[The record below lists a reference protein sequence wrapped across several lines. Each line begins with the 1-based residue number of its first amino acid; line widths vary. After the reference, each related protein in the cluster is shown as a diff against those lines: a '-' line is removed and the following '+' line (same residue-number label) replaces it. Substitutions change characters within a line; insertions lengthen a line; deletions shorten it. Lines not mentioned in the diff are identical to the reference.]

1 MEDLSPDEV
10 LELLDDLSGAPA
22 VGESNDADADPDPM
36 TDS

>member
-1 MEDLSPDEV
+1 V

-22 VGESNDADADPDPM
+22 VGESSRDTDAGRDPM